1 MKRVLKR
8 TPRPSVQRK
17 RPQPSSETGHLW
29 NQAVEGSLSGIVFTD
44 PEGRISYAN
53 RAWIRMFGYEQPSE
67 VLGRP
72 ASEFA
77 EFSQNATEILATILA
92 QGGWSGEAS
101 GRKKNGECFTIEISG
116 AILRDAAGEPIG
128 LMGSF
133 IDVSRR
139 NRAEAAQQSSEEQY
153 RSLVE
158 SAVDPIFTCDPT
170 GRYLY
175 VNKAAAT
182 TLGWE
187 PLELMGKSVDDVF
200 PPDAAAKFRAGVQ
213 RVVESGE
220 SVTSEERIDIEGQPC
235 WFSNILQP
243 ICGRD
248 GSVEAVQGIVRD
260 ITALKRTENALRQ
273 SQERLQQAVH
283 IADIGIFDHDHLAGT
298 VYRSPEARQILGGQ
312 EAEPVVSDQMVR
324 AENGQPPAFL
334 KSIHPDDREK
344 MHAALK
350 HTHHAAHGLM
360 DTEVRFLNPARG
372 PRWVA
377 WRAQTFFAGEG
388 DACRPIRTIGA
399 IRDITEQKRAAEEL
413 EQLHVQLWQAQKM
426 ESVGQLAG
434 GVAHD
439 FNNMLT
445 VINGNVALALEQ
457 FDPADPVYAILE
469 EIREAGHQSASLTRQ
484 LLGFARRQTRMPR
497 VLDLNEAAGA
507 SINML
512 GRLIGENI
520 QLVWRPAHDLWS
532 VRVDPT
538 QIEQILANLATNARD
553 AIDDSGEISIRT
565 ANVVLGD
572 TDCADRTGILPGEF
586 VMLEVGDNGCGMDVE
601 TQGRIFEPFY
611 TTKGVGRGTGL
622 GLATVDGIVRQ
633 NNGFIEV
640 ESVTGQGTR
649 FRVFLPRFVD
659 HGALD
664 KAVAP
669 LAAPV
674 ATSATILLV
683 EDQLMVLRLTMRM
696 LQKLGYTVLSA
707 GTPEEA
713 VRLAGEHA
721 NDIQLLLT
729 DVVMPQMNGHDLA
742 KELVASHP
750 RLKYLLFSGYPLGT
764 APHQSTLGDGVHF
777 LPKPF
782 SQDQLGAKVREVLD
796 GP

>member
-1 MKRVLKR
+1 VNAVVTLHG
-8 TPRPSVQRK
+8 
-17 RPQPSSETGHLW
+17 TGLAAAT
-29 NQAVEGSLSGIVFTD
+29 AVDFGADVTVHGFT
-44 PEGRISYAN
+44 
-53 RAWIRMFGYEQPSE
+53 
-67 VLGRP
+67 
-72 ASEFA
+72 
-77 EFSQNATEILATILA
+77 A
-92 QGGWSGEAS
+92 QGGGSRLLVTVSVADL
-101 GRKKNGECFTIEISG
+101 
-116 AILRDAAGEPIG
+116 AAAGDRTVTVTLPADTATGTIRCAFPGDLLPETQD
-128 LMGSF
+128 LES
-133 IDVSRR
+133 SR
-139 NRAEAAQQSSEEQY
+139 NPAVVGINVFAAGGQY
-153 RSLVE
+153 FMARTDL
-158 SAVDPIFTCDPT
+158 
-170 GRYLY
+170 
-175 VNKAAAT
+175 AT
-182 TLGWE
+182 
-187 PLELMGKSVDDVF
+187 
-200 PPDAAAKFRAGVQ
+200 ARAGL
-213 RVVESGE
+213 E
-220 SVTSEERIDIEGQPC
+220 
-235 WFSNILQP
+235 
-243 ICGRD
+243 
-248 GSVEAVQGIVRD
+248 
-260 ITALKRTENALRQ
+260 
-273 SQERLQQAVH
+273 QA
-283 IADIGIFDHDHLAGT
+283 
-298 VYRSPEARQILGGQ
+298 E
-312 EAEPVVSDQMVR
+312 VR
-324 AENGQPPAFL
+324 ARVAEQNA
-334 KSIHPDDREK
+334 R
-344 MHAALK
+344 
-350 HTHHAAHGLM
+350 
-360 DTEVRFLNPARG
+360 EVRVRYS
-372 PRWVA
+372 
-377 WRAQTFFAGEG
+377 EG
-388 DACRPIRTIGA
+388 
-399 IRDITEQKRAAEEL
+399 
-413 EQLHVQLWQAQKM
+413 
-426 ESVGQLAG
+426 LA
-434 GVAHD
+434 
-439 FNNMLT
+439 T
-445 VINGNVALALEQ
+445 ALEQ
-457 FDPADPVYAILE
+457 ADALFPKRYDDLAGVILE